1 MKSTTSADAI
11 HAALTRNLR
20 REHGFEPMEVEG
32 TLPPDLEGTLYRV
45 GPGLF
50 ERFGRR
56 VNHPFEADGAM
67 SAVRIAGGR
76 AEGAV
81 RVVRGRGF
89 QEEER
94 AGRHL
99 YSSRARLVDRLP
111 RSLRGLTKNVANTS
125 PVLFQ
130 DRLFAQVELALPT
143 ELDTNLHTLGEQ
155 DFGGVLRQ
163 GMSAHPHRVESLRT
177 TFNFHVQY
185 GREPRFELIALPDSG
200 PVRQL
205 GGFTLPWA
213 GLIHDFA
220 VTDKHACV
228 LLCPAKLVTHRAVLR
243 LGSFDTWF
251 RFHPELGARLLIV
264 PLSAPSELRT
274 VHLEPFWTWHIA
286 NAFEDG
292 EGLVIDLSKYPDL
305 GSLEEIGSGKKSA
318 PPMMERL
325 SVSASGVA
333 RFERFADLP
342 AEFPVVRAERVGHRH
357 RYIWC
362 QAEGRGTPSGILRID
377 TETGAL
383 DAHTA
388 RADEWLGEPV
398 LAPVGEAEADAY
410 VLTHCLDLT
419 RDRTCV
425 TVLRADRLSDG
436 PVCKLWFDAPLP
448 ISFHGAWAPGA
459 RG

>member
-1 MKSTTSADAI
+1 MKSTTTAGAI

-67 SAVRIAGGR
+67 SAVRIADGQ
-76 AEGAV
+76 AKGAV

-130 DRLFAQVELALPT
+130 DRLFAQVELSLPT
-143 ELDTNLHTLGEQ
+143 ELSADLHTLGEQ
-155 DFGGVLRQ
+155 NFGGVLTQ
-163 GMSAHPHRVESLRT
+163 GMSAHPHRVASLRT

-220 VTDKHACV
+220 VTDKHVCV

-251 RFHPELGARLLIV
+251 RFHPELGARLLIA
-264 PLSAPSELRT
+264 PLSAPSEFRT
-274 VHLEPFWTWHIA
+274 VPLEPFWTWHIA

-292 EGLVIDLSKYPDL
+292 EGLVDRPVEVPRPGQPRGDRL
-305 GSLEEIGSGKKSA
+305 GQEVGPAHDGAALG
-318 PPMMERL
+318 ERL
-325 SVSASGVA
+325 RRGPLRALLGPARGVPGGA
-333 RFERFADLP
+333 RRAGGP
-342 AEFPVVRAERVGHRH
+342 PPPVHLVPGRGARHAERHPAHRH
-357 RYIWC
+357 GD
-362 QAEGRGTPSGILRID
+362 GRPRRAHRTRRRVAGRARAGPRGRAPKPTPTCSR
-377 TETGAL
+377 TAS
-383 DAHTA
+383 TA
-388 RADEWLGEPV
+388 RAT
-398 LAPVGEAEADAY
+398 APA
-410 VLTHCLDLT
+410 
-419 RDRTCV
+419 
-425 TVLRADRLSDG
+425 
-436 PVCKLWFDAPLP
+436 
-448 ISFHGAWAPGA
+448 
-459 RG
+459 